1 MMKYSETHL
10 EIEKTR
16 LQIYRMIAGWL
27 SIPYVVGLCFL
38 AYEIYDLIF

>member
-1 MMKYSETHL
+1 MKYSETHL

-27 SIPYVVGLCFL
+27 SISYVAAIVF
-38 AYEIYDLIF
+38 AVWEIYKLIF